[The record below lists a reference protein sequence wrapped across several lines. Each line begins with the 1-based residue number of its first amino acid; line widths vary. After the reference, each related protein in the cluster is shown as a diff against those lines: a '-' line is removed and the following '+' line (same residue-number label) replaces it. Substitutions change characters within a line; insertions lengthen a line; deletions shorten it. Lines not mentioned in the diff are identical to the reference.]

1 MYKDLSGQRIEG
13 TRLTAI
19 RRAKD
24 YVAPSG
30 SRHAVWLCRCD
41 CGNEVLVRRDHMFN
55 GNWVSCGCKRAEDAK
70 VRMREV
76 GKRRWAARDATSSV
90 ASVRTGDTFPS
101 RGRQDGGT
109 V

>member
-24 YVAPSG
+24 YVAPNG

-41 CGNEVLVRRDHMFN
+41 CGNEVLVRRDRMFS

-76 GKRRWAARDATSSV
+76 GKRSKKRKSLEDKS
-90 ASVRTGDTFPS
+90 
-101 RGRQDGGT
+101 
-109 V
+109 

>member
-24 YVAPSG
+24 YVAPNG

-41 CGNEVLVRRDHMFN
+41 CGNEVLVRRDHMFD

-70 VRMREV
+70 ARMREV
-76 GKRRWAARDATSSV
+76 GKRRWAKRDATSSV
-90 ASVRTGDTFPS
+90 ASVRTGDTSPS
-101 RGRQDGGT
+101 REGQDGGP